1 MLLPDNI
8 HPEQTVYFNG
18 AYVLS
23 AIQKNRAMDILDLY
37 AQTIAEQKMS
47 MPVFILCL
55 DWLFL
60 IDLITLND
68 NGMVELCS

>member
-1 MLLPDNI
+1 VLLPDNI

-18 AYVLS
+18 ASVLS
-23 AIQKNRAMDILDLY
+23 AIQKHRVMDVFDLY
-37 AQTIAEQKMS
+37 AQTTVNRKMS
-47 MPVFILCL
+47 MPVFFLCL
-55 DWLFL
+55 DWLYL